1 MIIPGGQGE
10 REGGGGRASATPLGK
25 LPALAEGSPHP
36 ARQTSP
42 PNHPTNPGHERP
54 QPGAA
59 GTAGCCPRGQ
69 AGIVLCPATASGWSP
84 GWHVGTLPVPPRREA
99 WEGAGAWVWVALGCR
114 AVPCHQHPEQD
125 EPALPLATSP
135 LRAPPRLSTTEWLIL
150 PLSAGLITQPER
162 GSFPS
167 AFQAGKLD
175 ALAIFKKYGGKEGR
189 EAKEGRKVFYL
200 PAGSQ
205 QVACAGFRRA
215 E

>member
-1 MIIPGGQGE
+1 MPSHGVRMVPRVARGDAA
-10 REGGGGRASATPLGK
+10 RATPTRSLGSCGCVG
-25 LPALAEGSPHP
+25 LGC
-36 ARQTSP
+36 
-42 PNHPTNPGHERP
+42 PG
-54 QPGAA
+54 
-59 GTAGCCPRGQ
+59 
-69 AGIVLCPATASGWSP
+69 
-84 GWHVGTLPVPPRREA
+84 VP
-99 WEGAGAWVWVALGCR
+99 CR

-150 PLSAGLITQPER
+150 PLSAGFITQPER

-205 QVACAGFRRA
+205 QVACAGFWRA